1 MATKIV
7 EVLFLGIGAAIPMTG
22 QTNSAYLLRTDDAC
36 ILIDCGPAI
45 LQQLSAVGVAPDDIT
60 HIYITHRHGDHCLG
74 FPMLM
79 LWWSIAAP
87 PNGIYPVVIT
97 GELTF
102 QTLEQMV
109 AAVFG
114 GDTEKLLARI
124 ERIALPDRQASDVR
138 LNADIDL
145 RTQPLNHAEF
155 APDLGA
161 RFEIDGRVLAF
172 TGDTSP
178 TDTIVTLARDAD
190 LLVHDS
196 TYSANLN
203 PEFAAGIYG
212 HSTAQISARN
222 AAKARVRRLALTHI
236 DAIYEGKQSVFLAEA
251 AQEYKGAVSI
261 PVAGALFTF

>member
-1 MATKIV
+1 
-7 EVLFLGIGAAIPMTG
+7 
-22 QTNSAYLLRTDDAC
+22 
-36 ILIDCGPAI
+36 
-45 LQQLSAVGVAPDDIT
+45 
-60 HIYITHRHGDHCLG
+60 
-74 FPMLM
+74 MLM
-79 LWWSIAAP
+79 LWWSICAP
-87 PNGIYPVVIT
+87 PEASYPVIIA
-97 GELTF
+97 GALTF
-102 QTLEQMV
+102 QTLEQIV

-124 ERIALPDRQASDVR
+124 KSIALPDKQPSDVP
-138 LNADIDL
+138 LSADIIL

-178 TDTIVTLARDAD
+178 TENIVKLARDAD

-196 TYSANLN
+196 TYSATLN

-222 AAKARVRRLALTHI
+222 AEAAGVRRLALVHI
-236 DAIYEGKQSVFLAEA
+236 DAIYEGKQKVFLTEA
-251 AQEYKGAVSI
+251 TQKYNGAVSI
-261 PVAGALFTF
+261 PVAGTLFTF